1 MGFEPMVK
9 DLIALRKLGR
19 IYLKDKI
26 SAILL
31 GLFTN
36 IIFSLTTLAT
46 PYVTRLLIDVIFR
59 AKRGDLLLPLLVVCG
74 VILSILFLA
83 GIISDYLLVKT
94 FERAKVTM
102 QYDLFQRLQKASLDF
117 LSMERSGEISY
128 RIFEDTEIIGRFFY
142 HLLITLPIDLLFIAI
157 ISFIM
162 IKWNLGMALF
172 VLAVLGL
179 QVLVIIAFQKPLLTC
194 ALFQKSKAQFLSG
207 FVVERFRNI
216 QLTRTLNVE
225 TVEADAFK
233 SHLEELMGISV
244 KAAMLDR
251 FAELFV
257 VLINNIWSFGIL
269 WYGGKLVL
277 TGQISLGTLMA
288 FLLIAGML
296 YPRIASIV
304 SIAFSFQDVRAS
316 LSRFLEYYQ
325 VVPAVHELPKAAGL
339 SLKEGKVIFENVWF
353 GYKPGEPVLRGFSAT
368 FEPRKIN
375 ALVGKSGVG
384 KSTLARL
391 LVRFY
396 DPWEGKIL
404 VDGIDIRQIS
414 LESLRDNIRYV
425 IPGEFLISGTILE
438 NICYGAK
445 LFSEEEIIAAAK
457 MANAYDFIMH
467 LPQGFYTRL
476 GEGGLQLSSGEAQ
489 RIALARLFLAK
500 PRIVILDEP
509 TSFLDSETENAIHRA
524 IMSLKEFATV
534 IVIAHRSSTVRI
546 ADNIFVMDNG
556 IIVEQGRHD
565 ELICKKGLYSAIYA
579 ELSWEESDSLR

>member
-1 MGFEPMVK
+1 MVK
-9 DLIALRKLGR
+9 DRIALRKLGK

-46 PYVTRLLIDVIFR
+46 PYVTRVLIDVIFH

-94 FERAKVTM
+94 FERTKVTM

-142 HLLITLPIDLLFIAI
+142 HSLITLPIDLLFIAI

-277 TGQISLGTLMA
+277 AGQISLGTLMA

-296 YPRIASIV
+296 YPRMASIA

-325 VVPAVHELPKAAGL
+325 VVPAVHELPKAAEL

-353 GYKPGEPVLRGFSAT
+353 GYKPGEPVLRGLSAT

-404 VDGIDIRQIS
+404 VDGINIKQIS
-414 LESLRDNIRYV
+414 LESLRDNI
-425 IPGEFLISGTILE
+425 
-438 NICYGAK
+438 
-445 LFSEEEIIAAAK
+445 
-457 MANAYDFIMH
+457 
-467 LPQGFYTRL
+467 
-476 GEGGLQLSSGEAQ
+476 
-489 RIALARLFLAK
+489 
-500 PRIVILDEP
+500 
-509 TSFLDSETENAIHRA
+509 
-524 IMSLKEFATV
+524 
-534 IVIAHRSSTVRI
+534 
-546 ADNIFVMDNG
+546 
-556 IIVEQGRHD
+556 
-565 ELICKKGLYSAIYA
+565 
-579 ELSWEESDSLR
+579 